1 MFVTRVVICS
11 HGFNKGDAEMIYES
25 SSLNVEART
34 GGVFVWAV
42 SLTLPLVVGC

>member
-11 HGFNKGDAEMIYES
+11 YGFNKGDAEMIFES

-34 GGVFVWAV
+34 GRVFVWGV
-42 SLTLPLVVGC
+42 SLTLPLVVRF